1 MGREIRVEDVEK
13 YYRNGRQVT
22 KAVDRVSFT
31 VEPGEFMGVMGASGS
46 GKTNGRPGDGRPYL
60 LPGYRHYRAY
70 RG

>member
-46 GKTNGRPGDGRPYL
+46 GARVIIRPS
-60 LPGYRHYRAY
+60 
-70 RG
+70 